1 MRRWTVHDRNGHTIY
16 LTEER
21 WQHIVERHDE
31 LTHHLEDVLDTIRY
45 GRRRQDPIDP
55 QVYHYYRACGTLPRD
70 FIGIE
75 VIVVF
80 RFATENDETV
90 PNNFVVSAWGIH
102 EVG

>member
-1 MRRWTVHDRNGHTIY
+1 MQRWTVRDRDGRPIY

-31 LTHHLEDVLDTIRY
+31 LSHHLQDVLDTIRY
-45 GRRRQDPIDP
+45 GRRRQDPLNP
-55 QVYHYYRACGTLPRD
+55 QVYHYYRMCESLPHD

-80 RFATENDETV
+80 RFTTEHGQTV
-90 PNNFVVSAWGIH
+90 SNNFVVSAWGIH